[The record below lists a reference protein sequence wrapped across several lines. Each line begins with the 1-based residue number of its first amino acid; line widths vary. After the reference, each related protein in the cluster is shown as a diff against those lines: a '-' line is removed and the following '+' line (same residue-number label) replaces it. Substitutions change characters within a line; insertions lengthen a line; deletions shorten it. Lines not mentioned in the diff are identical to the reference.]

1 MQKISMLGIKYTYAT
16 EWPNSDNNWF
26 CRSEFFFPKKLLSLK
41 ALASKTKDTEVEKHS
56 A

>member
-1 MQKISMLGIKYTYAT
+1 MPLNDPTVITTDSVDQ
-16 EWPNSDNNWF
+16 N
-26 CRSEFFFPKKLLSLK
+26 FFFPKKLLSLK